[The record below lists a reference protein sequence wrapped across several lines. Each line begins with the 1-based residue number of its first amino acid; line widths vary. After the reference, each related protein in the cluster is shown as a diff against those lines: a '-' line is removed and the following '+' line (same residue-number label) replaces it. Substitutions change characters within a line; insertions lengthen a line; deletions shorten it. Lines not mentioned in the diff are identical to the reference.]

1 MSYSIMDM
9 GQSTKSQATGSLNTL
24 ADMEQNR
31 EIANDQIDAQKKQA
45 QMSGVAS
52 GAMIGFSVGGPVG
65 AAIGGSVGFLAGS
78 L

>member
-9 GQSTKSQATGSLNTL
+9 GRSTKSQATNSLNTL

-52 GAMIGFSVGGPVG
+52 GAMVGFTVGGPVG
-65 AAIGGSVGFLAGS
+65 AGIGAGIGLLAGS